1 MSSLPFPFSS
11 ASSSLSL
18 PGFIFPYPHPV
29 STYTCIASWCLC
41 LWLMC
46 TPESSQDVHRCR
58 ISGCEAE
65 AAGSP
70 RTSRP
75 ASGTLTPGCLLH
87 RLGPDRYIPIN
98 QSTFVALVLRL
109 PAVPEVW
116 KILRSPSRFSWK
128 NALPAGRW
136 GLRSRIVLCV
146 LEFRDP
152 PSVGNFY
159 MALCEH
165 SVILFAWEC
174 TQIFRIFFSHL
185 LLFITLFIL
194 YNYLIHILITA
205 TFKHH
210 LLSVPFITKRYF
222 YLWDTSLEFEI
233 FYSVRK
239 SCSNG

>member
-70 RTSRP
+70 RTLRP

-98 QSTFVALVLRL
+98 QSTFVACESCDSQQCRRCERFYDLPVGLAGKMLSPLGGGVSDPGSCCVSWNSGTHLVWEISTRL
-109 PAVPEVW
+109 CAN
-116 KILRSPSRFSWK
+116 IRLFYLHG
-128 NALPAGRW
+128 NALKF
-136 GLRSRIVLCV
+136 S
-146 LEFRDP
+146 EF
-152 PSVGNFY
+152 
-159 MALCEH
+159 L
-165 SVILFAWEC
+165 
-174 TQIFRIFFSHL
+174 FFSAA
-185 LLFITLFIL
+185 FIYYFV
-194 YNYLIHILITA
+194 Y
-205 TFKHH
+205 FVQ
-210 LLSVPFITKRYF
+210 LSRTYF
-222 YLWDTSLEFEI
+222 NN
-233 FYSVRK
+233 
-239 SCSNG
+239 SNI